1 MLILVHILEIIPS
14 TGHIGSL
21 FLTDTHTHTHKYAQ
35 TACAVL
41 KTHPLSAIWYG
52 VGNGVTC
59 LSGIC
64 ISIV

>member
-21 FLTDTHTHTHKYAQ
+21 FLTDTHTQKYAQ

-41 KTHPLSAIWYG
+41 KTHPLLAIWYG
-52 VGNGVTC
+52 VGNSVTC
-59 LSGIC
+59 LSGLC